1 MKPGETLPGG
11 RNPIY
16 LSNLLIRLDDG
27 SKLKDSEGFGIT
39 GSVVTLTVLKS
50 RTTSASSSVNLIFD
64 YEKGFDKELSLFY
77 LLKEKGYVNG
87 AGAYLYLGDR
97 SDIKFAQKNFKQ
109 KLATNPELQQVFRD
123 VAMTALMELINDN
136 PQQEESEENNFDV
149 SSFILNQMNSE
160 LAVA

>member
-1 MKPGETLPGG
+1 M
-11 RNPIY
+11 
-16 LSNLLIRLDDG
+16 DDS
-27 SKLKDSEGFGIT
+27 SKLKESEGFGIT
-39 GSVVTLTVLKS
+39 GSVVTLTILKS
-50 RTTSASSSVNLIFD
+50 RTTPASSSVNLIFD

-123 VAMTALMELINDN
+123 TAMVALMDLINDN
-136 PQQEESEENNFDV
+136 PQQEETTENNFNI
-149 SSFILNQMNSE
+149 SSFILNHMNSE
-160 LAVA
+160 LAMA